1 VPGFLFLA
9 RSKFILK
16 SAQKQKT
23 RKLRSNFGFMLAMN
37 KSLGTRASVIPPFK
51 IYFDKRLKTKKPK
64 IAQQFWVCACDEQ
77 IQGNTR

>member
-37 KSLGTRASVIPPFK
+37 KSTGTGASVIRK
-51 IYFDKRLKTKKPK
+51 SIKTN
-64 IAQQFWVCACDEQ
+64 DES
-77 IQGNTR
+77 GMMR